1 LFKEEE
7 QTMKKHLGL
16 LISLIMI
23 VTVLAAQCP
32 PPSPTAVPGKPTTV
46 PATTAPG
53 KPTSTPEPPAKPV
66 TLRMAIVSEPP
77 TLDPNLAEDTTSI
90 DADKQLFQGLLK
102 INGKTSE
109 LEKDLATDWKV
120 TEDGTVYT
128 FTMRKDAYWVRYD
141 PATEKIEKV
150 RPITA
155 QDIEYSVQRAVMPE
169 TASPYSYVAYAIKN
183 AEAINNSDPGGYDI
197 STLGVKAL
205 DDYTIQFTLEFAAS
219 YFPSI
224 CSLWTVRPVPKEA
237 IEKYGEQ
244 WTEPGN
250 IMTNGPMV
258 LAEWTHDAH
267 LTYKKNPYYYDADK
281 IQIEEIDV
289 SIVTDSATILAMY
302 ENDELDMSGVPTDDL
317 DRVRQDPVLG
327 KEFYS
332 APYPGTYIL
341 YFRTT
346 KPPMDNVH
354 VRRALSYAIDRQSLI
369 DNVIKGG
376 QMPARAFAP
385 PGIFGNVAEDPEVG
399 ITFDLAKA
407 KAELTEAGYPD
418 GQGFPTILYM
428 YNTAGGFNEKLAQ
441 AVAQMWKDN
450 LNIDVTFESMEWKVY
465 LGVIKAS
472 APDENVG
479 HTFRYAW
486 LADYPD
492 QNNWVH
498 EVHSPTQGANRSKL
512 DPEKDPLAKEL
523 DELTIAAGKETDLEK
538 RKQMYKRAEQILTYE
553 ICAFAPL
560 YHYTTNVVVK
570 PYLHRDYP
578 LMCGINWAEWT
589 IDPH

>member
-1 LFKEEE
+1 
-7 QTMKKHLGL
+7 MKRLGL
-16 LISLIMI
+16 LISLVMI
-23 VTVLAAQCP
+23 VSLLVACGPKAT
-32 PPSPTAVPGKPTTV
+32 PSPTEAPPAAEPT
-46 PATTAPG
+46 
-53 KPTSTPEPPAKPV
+53 PTSPPPPTEPEAEPV
-66 TLRMAIVSEPP
+66 TLRMSIASEPP

-90 DADKQLFQGLLK
+90 DADKQLFMGLLK
-102 INGKTSE
+102 INGKISE
-109 LEKDLATDWKV
+109 LEKELATDWEV
-120 TEDGTVYT
+120 SEDGTVYT
-128 FTMRKDAYWVRYD
+128 FTMRDDVYWVRYD
-141 PATEKIEKV
+141 PDTEAIEKV

-155 QDIEYSVQRAVMPE
+155 HDIEYSVKRAVMPE
-169 TASPYSYVAYAIKN
+169 TASPYAYVAYAIKN
-183 AEAINNSDPGGYDI
+183 AEAINNAEPGDYDI
-197 STLGVKAL
+197 ETLGVKAL
-205 DDYTIQFTLEFAAS
+205 DDYTIQFELEFAAS

-224 CSLWTVRPVPKEA
+224 TSLWTVRPVPKEA
-237 IEKYGEQ
+237 IEEFGDE

-250 IMTNGPMV
+250 IMTNGAMV

-267 LTYKKNPYYYDADK
+267 LTFKKNPYYVKADE
-281 IQIEEIDV
+281 IQIEVIDV
-289 SIVTDSATILAMY
+289 SVVTEEATWMAMY
-302 ENDELDMSGVPTDDL
+302 ENDELDWVLVPSDDI
-317 DRVRQDPVLG
+317 DRVKADPVLS
-327 KEFYS
+327 KEYYS

-399 ITFDLAKA
+399 ITFDLEKA
-407 KAELTEAGYPD
+407 KAELAEAGYPD
-418 GQGFPTILYM
+418 GEGFPTLLFM
-428 YNTAGGFNEKLAQ
+428 YNTYGGFNEKLAQ
-441 AVAQMWKDN
+441 AVAQMWKEN
-450 LNIDVTFESMEWKVY
+450 LNIDCTFESMEWKVY

-472 APDENVG
+472 APDEEVG
-479 HTFRYAW
+479 HVFRYAW

-512 DPEKDPLAKEL
+512 DPETDPLAKEL
-523 DELTIAAGKETDLEK
+523 DELTIAAGQEQDLEK
-538 RKQMYKRAEQILTYE
+538 RKEMYKRVEQILTYE
-553 ICAFAPL
+553 LCAFAPL

-589 IDPH
+589 MDSH